1 MILAKKT
8 VTIFL
13 ENKAKLLKEFLT
25 EAAVKIDLPIDNGA
39 SGFKIAV
46 FILELKVNGGVETL
60 HKIMFSL
67 LL

>member
-1 MILAKKT
+1 MILVSKT
-8 VTIFL
+8 VTTFL
-13 ENKAKLLKEFLT
+13 ENKAKLPKEFLT

-46 FILELKVNGGVETL
+46 LILELNDNGGVETL
-60 HKIMFSL
+60 HKITFSL